1 MLRRAH
7 LDATQSSSSPWVS
20 KDRFL
25 AGPNGRLHPRP
36 TGYSD
41 TTHRKVRNSVLLGPL
56 NSEQLYAYRRSD
68 MSRRPEKDIVFATEE
83 AIGPPADIIGV
94 LGLVEA
100 RGVWGHG
107 ETLWVADANDG
118 MLYAFSLDAN
128 ADGTPGPDFGAR
140 YPEKDIALDPA
151 NGSPYGMAGLG
162 VIAWVADSG
171 RDDLFA
177 YNLETGARVPG
188 RDIDLHRHHIAPTGV
203 WSNGHT
209 FWVADSSSDKLYAY
223 NHADGARD
231 PGNDVNLTALSGGN
245 NNNPWGLWAGGGE
258 LLVVQAKAGQVFVYN
273 FHPRPPAAP
282 ATPGLSLSA
291 GHSAT
296 GLWGDGPTLWATDE
310 SGATL
315 RAYTWSTGL
324 RDPDRDI
331 ALAPDN
337 AQPNGI
343 WGNDETLW
351 VADFHADKF
360 FAYDRSTGARDP
372 DKDIEP
378 LFDSAQD
385 QTHGLTSDKFTPSG
399 LWGSGG
405 TVWVWGGAL
414 LTALLA
420 YDVDTG
426 AVNAGK
432 DIPRFVENSHGM
444 GMWGDGTVLWVA
456 DQWDGK
462 LYAYDISARR
472 HAPVHDFDLSAANDN
487 PWGIWSDGRVLWASQ
502 AGGPNVHTYDF
513 TPRAV
518 RARAASVERTE
529 ATLEVSVF
537 RGYLAEGPL
546 YLAYRTLLPVEEE
559 EFRVVEVELP
569 ADGSEVEFTLT
580 GLTPRASYQVLASLD
595 RDFPTDRTER
605 ALFTTA
611 RDSLPSFWEGTM
623 TVGGSAIVLEYSKG
637 DEDNDPEGSLPP
649 PPPDA
654 TFTVGGVEYTVG
666 SIDLNI
672 NIGRMDIAIEPNVPP
687 DTDFVLEL
695 DGDPFSTS
703 NASLSPNPPKDTDGR
718 REDSGR
724 GWVRELQG
732 RWPGVLG

>member
-56 NSEQLYAYRRSD
+56 NSEHLYAYRRSD

-83 AIGPPADIIGV
+83 AIGPPADIVGV

-162 VIAWVADSG
+162 VIAWVADLG

-231 PGNDVNLTALSGGN
+231 PGNDVNLTALSEGN

-351 VADFHADKF
+351 VADFHADQ
-360 FAYDRSTGARDP
+360 RSM
-372 DKDIEP
+372 
-378 LFDSAQD
+378 SA
-385 QTHGLTSDKFTPSG
+385 SG
-399 LWGSGG
+399 TFKACQLS
-405 TVWVWGGAL
+405 
-414 LTALLA
+414 TA
-420 YDVDTG
+420 
-426 AVNAGK
+426 
-432 DIPRFVENSHGM
+432 
-444 GMWGDGTVLWVA
+444 
-456 DQWDGK
+456 
-462 LYAYDISARR
+462 
-472 HAPVHDFDLSAANDN
+472 
-487 PWGIWSDGRVLWASQ
+487 
-502 AGGPNVHTYDF
+502 
-513 TPRAV
+513 
-518 RARAASVERTE
+518 
-529 ATLEVSVF
+529 
-537 RGYLAEGPL
+537 
-546 YLAYRTLLPVEEE
+546 
-559 EFRVVEVELP
+559 
-569 ADGSEVEFTLT
+569 
-580 GLTPRASYQVLASLD
+580 
-595 RDFPTDRTER
+595 
-605 ALFTTA
+605 
-611 RDSLPSFWEGTM
+611 M
-623 TVGGSAIVLEYSKG
+623 T
-637 DEDNDPEGSLPP
+637 
-649 PPPDA
+649 
-654 TFTVGGVEYTVG
+654 
-666 SIDLNI
+666 
-672 NIGRMDIAIEPNVPP
+672 R
-687 DTDFVLEL
+687 
-695 DGDPFSTS
+695 
-703 NASLSPNPPKDTDGR
+703 
-718 REDSGR
+718 
-724 GWVRELQG
+724 
-732 RWPGVLG
+732 

>member
-68 MSRRPEKDIVFATEE
+68 MSLRPEKDIVFATEE

-100 RGVWGHG
+100 RASG
-107 ETLWVADANDG
+107 
-118 MLYAFSLDAN
+118 
-128 ADGTPGPDFGAR
+128 GTARPSGWPTRTTACSTPSAWTPTPTGPPARDFGAR

-231 PGNDVNLTALSGGN
+231 PGNDVNLTALSEGN

-331 ALAPDN
+331 AL
-337 AQPNGI
+337 
-343 WGNDETLW
+343 
-351 VADFHADKF
+351 
-360 FAYDRSTGARDP
+360 
-372 DKDIEP
+372 
-378 LFDSAQD
+378 
-385 QTHGLTSDKFTPSG
+385 TP
-399 LWGSGG
+399 
-405 TVWVWGGAL
+405 
-414 LTALLA
+414 
-420 YDVDTG
+420 
-426 AVNAGK
+426 
-432 DIPRFVENSHGM
+432 E
-444 GMWGDGTVLWVA
+444 
-456 DQWDGK
+456 
-462 LYAYDISARR
+462 
-472 HAPVHDFDLSAANDN
+472 
-487 PWGIWSDGRVLWASQ
+487 
-502 AGGPNVHTYDF
+502 
-513 TPRAV
+513 
-518 RARAASVERTE
+518 
-529 ATLEVSVF
+529 
-537 RGYLAEGPL
+537 
-546 YLAYRTLLPVEEE
+546 
-559 EFRVVEVELP
+559 
-569 ADGSEVEFTLT
+569 
-580 GLTPRASYQVLASLD
+580 
-595 RDFPTDRTER
+595 
-605 ALFTTA
+605 
-611 RDSLPSFWEGTM
+611 
-623 TVGGSAIVLEYSKG
+623 
-637 DEDNDPEGSLPP
+637 
-649 PPPDA
+649 
-654 TFTVGGVEYTVG
+654 
-666 SIDLNI
+666 
-672 NIGRMDIAIEPNVPP
+672 
-687 DTDFVLEL
+687 
-695 DGDPFSTS
+695 
-703 NASLSPNPPKDTDGR
+703 
-718 REDSGR
+718 
-724 GWVRELQG
+724 
-732 RWPGVLG
+732 